1 MSMTGRSHAS
11 HDVVVTML
19 LVATLL
25 GASPQTTASPTTP
38 NATPVSSGVPDAPA
52 AIDAHLEREAA
63 ALGRQLDPRV
73 AATLDRIDGLGPRL
87 LALRAYL
94 RAGASLQQRWSW
106 TDRQIANHETSP
118 LRHALEV
125 EIDRVRIA
133 FETANPGYTL
143 WVNPRVR
150 SLEVQLEG
158 WNTNA
163 SVATAGATLLADVRR
178 AMAAPIAEARGPAT
192 AGARLATFLDAYAPP
207 TPAALAAPGLS
218 PHGRMGAVDFHVR
231 QGEQTVATPDTRQ
244 VASVW
249 DAQGWRERLRDAVRT
264 ASPRFHG
271 PLPVPDEPWHYDYR
285 PEAGVLAEQ

>member
-1 MSMTGRSHAS
+1 MPESGRTVPARAG
-11 HDVVVTML
+11 VITTL
-19 LVATLL
+19 LVTTLL
-25 GASPQTTASPTTP
+25 GVPLQAIASTTTP
-38 NATPVSSGVPDAPA
+38 RVTAEARHCPFAPA
-52 AIDAHLEREAA
+52 VVDARIASESAAIAR
-63 ALGRQLDPRV
+63 RLDPRV
-73 AATLDRIDGLGPRL
+73 AGTLERIDGLGPRL

-94 RAGASLQQRWSW
+94 RAGTAVQRRWSW
-106 TDRQIANHETSP
+106 TDAQIANYEASSS
-118 LRHALEV
+118 RHALEA
-125 EIDRVRIA
+125 EIDRVRAA

-158 WNTNA
+158 WNTND
-163 SVATAGATLLADVRR
+163 SVATAGAALLADVRR
-178 AMAAPIAEARGPAT
+178 VMTAQVTDGREPSKAA
-192 AGARLATFLDAYAPP
+192 LATFLETYVPP
-207 TPAALAAPGLS
+207 LPAALAAPGLS

-231 QGEQTVATPDTRQ
+231 QGEQTVAAPDTRQ

-249 DAQGWRERLRDAVRT
+249 DAQGWRERLRDAVRS